1 MLLTIFKQIR
11 NRPWRYQVKEILL
24 HPENYFTDDSEQLSS
39 EVFDDD
45 DYKSQGDI
53 IDYSSQTIDTTLSSM
68 PNSSYSLLKTVHND
82 LVYCLVCNHLHPT
95 TEVCKNPRRS
105 SRNLPPLQRIKSYHA
120 QRDSNVIQKEDKSLK
135 KNKSHT
141 VIDRSVK
148 YAFSNETQTDVIGN
162 KTDNLILR
170 RLPIPEANNLV
181 QQPTTKIMIVRVPK
195 VAGELVIQPKEH

>member
-1 MLLTIFKQIR
+1 MATIFKQIR
-11 NRPWRYQVKEILL
+11 NRPWRYQVKDILL
-24 HPENYFTDDSEQLSS
+24 HPENYFTDDSEESSS

-45 DYKSQGDI
+45 DYKSRDDI
-53 IDYSSQTIDTTLSSM
+53 IDHSSQTIDTTSSSV
-68 PNSSYSLLKTVHND
+68 PNASYGLLKTVHND

-95 TEVCKNPRRS
+95 TEQCKTPRRK
-105 SRNLPPLQRIKSYHA
+105 SRNLPPLQRTKSYHD
-120 QRDSNVIQKEDKSLK
+120 QQNSNTIQKEDKSLK

-148 YAFSNETQTDVIGN
+148 YALSNETQTDVLGN

-170 RLPIPEANNLV
+170 RLPVLAANALV
-181 QQPTTKIMIVRVPK
+181 QQSTTKIMIVRVPK